1 MYRLRLPRSV
11 RQEIERLP
19 GDIRQR
25 VKRTLAGLC
34 IEPRPANASE
44 LTDEL
49 AGLWRVKLEEYR
61 IIYSIDDDIVAVE
74 IVRVAKR
81 TPRPMSG

>member
-49 AGLWRVKLEEYR
+49 ARLWRVKLEEYR